1 MAVNRERK
9 ITIME
14 KFRRAKADTGSCEVQ
29 VALLTT
35 RINELTD
42 HFKVHKKDHH
52 SRQGLI
58 RLVEKRKRLLEYLE
72 REDPARYKKLIGQLE
87 LRK

>member
-1 MAVNRERK
+1 
-9 ITIME
+9 ME
-14 KFRRAKADTGSCEVQ
+14 KFRRGKSDTGSCEVQ
-29 VALLTT
+29 VALITT

-72 REDPARYKKLIGQLE
+72 CEDPARYKKLIGQLD

>member
-1 MAVNRERK
+1 MVVNRERK
-9 ITIME
+9 TAIME
-14 KFRRAKADTGSCEVQ
+14 KYRRGKADTGSCEVQ

-72 REDPARYKKLIGQLE
+72 REDPARYKKLIGQLD